1 MHLIKSD
8 MPLTIVDLPS
18 GRFAVSGSTWIRVPG
33 DMTLDQARLYW
44 VEDTKYKDRIAER
57 KADTKEWMCLA
68 SNGRDQYTISYVKS
82 LNKWKCNCIGFKTHG
97 TDCKHIKKIKA
108 QENL

>member
-1 MHLIKSD
+1 MHQIISNL
-8 MPLTIVDLPS
+8 PLTVIDLPT
-18 GRFAVSGSTWIRVPG
+18 GTFAVSGSTWIKVPKG
-33 DMTLDQARLYW
+33 TKREDIQHWWT
-44 VEDTKYKDRIAER
+44 EDTHLKEKIAAR
-57 KADTKEWMCLA
+57 KADTTNWMCLA
-68 SNGRDQYTISYVKS
+68 SNGRDQYTISYIKS